1 MRGSVVEPKDRNVLF
16 MKHLTFPE
24 AFSLRGEHALITGG
38 GTGIG
43 LAVAQAMHAAGA
55 RVVLIGRREPE
66 LAEAVRGLGE
76 GASYVVHDITEFD
89 KAGAL
94 VERITRESG
103 PITCLVNNAGM
114 HLKKPAIETTPEEFQ
129 KVLGTHIFGAH
140 ALSCAVAPGMIE
152 RKHGTIIFMA
162 SMASLFGIPL
172 VVAYAAAKSAMIGM
186 IRTMATELSQHG
198 VRVNAIAPG
207 WIDTAMSRKAFAGDP
222 TRKSKIISRTP
233 MARLGDPDD
242 VGWAAVYLTSPAAK
256 FVTGSIL
263 PVDGG
268 VAMGF

>member
-1 MRGSVVEPKDRNVLF
+1 MTHSKPLK
-16 MKHLTFPE
+16 FPD
-24 AFSLRGEHALITGG
+24 AFSLKGEHVLITGG

-43 LAVAQAMHAAGA
+43 LAVAQAMHEAGA
-55 RVVLIGRREPE
+55 RVVLIGRREAE
-66 LAEAVRGLGE
+66 LAAAVKGLGD
-76 GASYVVHDITEFD
+76 GASYVVHDITIYD
-89 KAGAL
+89 QAPAL
-94 VERITRESG
+94 IARITTEHG

-114 HLKKPAIETTPEEFQ
+114 HLKKPALDTSPEEMQ
-129 KVLGTHIFGAH
+129 QVMSTHIFGAH
-140 ALSCAVAPGMIE
+140 ALSRAVTPGMIE
-152 RKHGTIIFMA
+152 RKHGNIIFMA
-162 SMASLFGIPL
+162 SMASLFGIPF

-207 WIDTAMSRKAFAGDP
+207 WIDTAMSRKAFEGDP
-222 TRKSKIISRTP
+222 GRKSKIVSRTP
-233 MARLGDPDD
+233 MARLGEPSD

-268 VAMGF
+268 VSMGF

>member
-1 MRGSVVEPKDRNVLF
+1 
-16 MKHLTFPE
+16 MKHPRFPE
-24 AFSLRGEHALITGG
+24 VFSLRGEHALITGG

-55 RVVLIGRREPE
+55 RVTLIARREAE
-66 LAEAVRGLGE
+66 LADAVRGLGE
-76 GASYVVHDITEFD
+76 RAAYVVHDITQFD
-89 KAGAL
+89 AAPTL
-94 VERITRESG
+94 VSRIMRDHG
-103 PITCLVNNAGM
+103 PITCLVNNAGK
-114 HLKKPAIETTPEEFQ
+114 HLKKPAIETTPAELQ
-129 KVLGTHIFGAH
+129 DVMGTHIFGAH
-140 ALSCAVAPGMIE
+140 ALSQAVIPGMIE
-152 RKHGTIIFMA
+152 RRHGTVIYMA

-186 IRTMATELSQHG
+186 IRTMATELSPHN

-233 MARLGDPDD
+233 MARLGEPDD

-256 FVTGSIL
+256 FITGAVM

-268 VAMGF
+268 VSMGF

>member
-1 MRGSVVEPKDRNVLF
+1 MPSSPSLKF
-16 MKHLTFPE
+16 AE
-24 AFSLRGEHALITGG
+24 AFSLKGEHTLITGG

-43 LAVAQAMHAAGA
+43 LAIAQAMHAAGA
-55 RVVLIGRREPE
+55 RVTLIGRREAE
-66 LAEAVRGLGE
+66 LAEAVRGLGDR
-76 GASYVVHDITEFD
+76 AAYFVHDITQFD
-89 KAGAL
+89 GAGPL
-94 VERITRESG
+94 VERITQAHG
-103 PITCLVNNAGM
+103 HITCLVNNAGM

-129 KVLGTHIFGAH
+129 QVMNTHIFGAH
-140 ALSCAVAPGMIE
+140 ALSRTVIPGMIE
-152 RKHGTIIFMA
+152 RRHGNVIFIA

-186 IRTMATELSQHG
+186 IRTMATELSPHN

-222 TRKSKIISRTP
+222 NRKSKIISRTP
-233 MARLGDPDD
+233 MARLGEPED
-242 VGWAAVYLTSPAAK
+242 VGWAAVYITSPAAK

>member
-1 MRGSVVEPKDRNVLF
+1 MTSVK
-16 MKHLTFPE
+16 FPDV
-24 AFSLRGEHALITGG
+24 FSLRGQHALITGG

-55 RVVLIGRREPE
+55 RVVLIGRREAE
-66 LAEAVRGLGE
+66 LSAAVSGLGE
-76 GASYVVHDITEFD
+76 RASYVVHDITQFAG
-89 KAGAL
+89 AGAL
-94 VERITRESG
+94 IEGITRDHG
-103 PITCLVNNAGM
+103 PITCLVNNAGI
-114 HLKKPAIETTPEEFQ
+114 HLKKPAVETTPEEFQ
-129 KVLGTHIFGAH
+129 NVMNTHIFGAH
-140 ALSCAVAPGMIE
+140 ALSRVVIPGMIE
-152 RKHGTIIFMA
+152 RKQGSVIFMA

-186 IRTMATELSQHG
+186 IRTMATELSPHN

-222 TRKSKIISRTP
+222 NRKSKIISRTP
-233 MARLGDPDD
+233 MARLGEPDD

-268 VAMGF
+268 VSMGF

>member
-1 MRGSVVEPKDRNVLF
+1 MPTSKPLK
-16 MKHLTFPE
+16 FPD
-24 AFSLRGEHALITGG
+24 AFSLKGENVLITGG

-43 LAVAQAMHAAGA
+43 LAVAQAMHEAGA

-66 LAEAVRGLGE
+66 LAAAVKGLGE
-76 GASYVVHDITEFD
+76 GATYIVHDITQYD
-89 KAGAL
+89 QAPVL
-94 VERITRESG
+94 IERITKEHG
-103 PITCLVNNAGM
+103 PVTCLVNNAGI

-140 ALSCAVAPGMIE
+140 ALSRAVVPGMIE
-152 RKHGTIIFMA
+152 RKHGNVIFMA

-186 IRTMATELSQHG
+186 IRTMATETSQYG

-207 WIDTAMSRKAFAGDP
+207 WIDTAMSRKAFEGDP
-222 TRKSKIISRTP
+222 ARKSKIVSRTP
-233 MARLGDPDD
+233 MARLGQPDD
-242 VGWAAVYLTSPAAK
+242 VGWAAVYLASPAAK

-268 VAMGF
+268 VSMGF

>member
-1 MRGSVVEPKDRNVLF
+1 
-16 MKHLTFPE
+16 MKTPPTFPDV
-24 AFSLRGEHALITGG
+24 FSLRGEHALITGG

-43 LAVAQAMHAAGA
+43 LAIAKAMHAAGA
-55 RVVLIGRREPE
+55 RVVLIGRREAE
-66 LAEAVRGLGE
+66 LAEAVRGLGDR
-76 GASYVVHDITEFD
+76 ASYLVHDITVFAD
-89 KAGAL
+89 AAPL
-94 VERITRESG
+94 VERIAKGHG
-103 PITCLVNNAGM
+103 PLTCLVNNAGM
-114 HLKKPAIETTPEEFQ
+114 HLKKPAVDTTPEEFAQ
-129 KVLGTHIFGAH
+129 VMNTHIFGAH
-140 ALSCAVAPGMIE
+140 ALSRAVIPGMIE
-152 RKHGTIIFMA
+152 RKHGNIIFIA

-186 IRTMATELSQHG
+186 IRTMATELSPHS

-222 TRKSKIISRTP
+222 NRKSKIISRTP
-233 MARLGDPDD
+233 MARLGEPED
-242 VGWAAVYLTSPAAK
+242 VGWAAVYIASPAAK

>member
-1 MRGSVVEPKDRNVLF
+1 
-16 MKHLTFPE
+16 MKPPSFPDV
-24 AFSLRGEHALITGG
+24 FSLRGEHALITGG

-43 LAVAQAMHAAGA
+43 LAIARAMHAAGA
-55 RVVLIGRREPE
+55 RVALIGRREAE
-66 LAEAVRGLGE
+66 LAAAVKELGD
-76 GASYVVHDITEFD
+76 GAAYFVHDITQFD
-89 KAGAL
+89 AAAPL
-94 VERITRESG
+94 VERITRAHG
-103 PITCLVNNAGM
+103 PLTCLVNNAGM

-129 KVLGTHIFGAH
+129 QVMNTHIFGAH
-140 ALSCAVAPGMIE
+140 ALSRVVLPGMIE
-152 RKHGTIIFMA
+152 RQHGNIIFIA

-186 IRTMATELSQHG
+186 IRTMATELSPHN

-222 TRKSKIISRTP
+222 NRKSKIISRTP
-233 MARLGDPDD
+233 MARLGEPED
-242 VGWAAVYLTSPAAK
+242 VGWAAVYITSPAAK

>member
-1 MRGSVVEPKDRNVLF
+1 
-16 MKHLTFPE
+16 MKQASFPDV
-24 AFSLRGEHALITGG
+24 FSLKGEHALITGG

-43 LAVAQAMHAAGA
+43 LAIAHAMHAAGA
-55 RVVLIGRREPE
+55 RVVLIGRREAE
-66 LAEAVRGLGE
+66 LADAVRSLGD

-94 VERITRESG
+94 IEGITKKHG

-114 HLKKPAIETTPEEFQ
+114 HLKKPAIETSPAEFQ
-129 KVLGTHIFGAH
+129 QVMNTHIFGAH
-140 ALSCAVAPGMIE
+140 ALSQVVIPGMIE
-152 RKHGTIIFMA
+152 RKHGNVIFIA

-186 IRTMATELSQHG
+186 IRTMATEMSPHS
-198 VRVNAIAPG
+198 VRINAIAPG

-222 TRKSKIISRTP
+222 GRKNKIISRTP
-233 MARLGDPDD
+233 MARLGDPED
-242 VGWAAVYLTSPAAK
+242 VGWASVYLASPAAK

>member
-1 MRGSVVEPKDRNVLF
+1 
-16 MKHLTFPE
+16 MKAPVFPDV
-24 AFSLRGEHALITGG
+24 FSLQGEHALITGG

-43 LAVAQAMHAAGA
+43 FAVARAMHAAGA

-66 LAEAVRGLGE
+66 LIEAVRVLGDR
-76 GASYVVHDITEFD
+76 ASYVVHDITQFE
-89 KAGAL
+89 KAEAL
-94 VERITRESG
+94 VSRITSEHG
-103 PITCLVNNAGM
+103 PITCLINNAGM
-114 HLKKPAIETTPEEFQ
+114 HLKKSAMETTPEEFQ
-129 KVLGTHIFGAH
+129 QVLGTHIFGAH
-140 ALSCAVAPGMIE
+140 ALSRAVVPGMIE
-152 RKHGTIIFMA
+152 RKHGCVIFMA

-172 VVAYAAAKSAMIGM
+172 VMAYAAAKSAMIGM

-222 TRKSKIISRTP
+222 GRKSKIISRTP
-233 MARLGDPDD
+233 MARLGEPED

-268 VAMGF
+268 VSMGF